1 MQERQKIILD
11 VDTGIDDALAM
22 TYAIRSPE
30 LAVLGITTCFG
41 NVTVHEA
48 ARNSLLVLEQLDAEH
63 IPVFLGANQPLFR
76 PSLKA
81 KAVSIHGED
90 GLGDT
95 GLSEPLGSPASQ
107 SAASFIVEQA
117 RKYPHEVTV
126 VAVGAMTNLALAIMQ
141 DPEAMYLLKR
151 VVIMGGAVTVPGNV
165 TPQAEANMYADPEAA
180 EFLFRSGIPVTM
192 VGLDVTL
199 QTLLPRA
206 EIAKWREQGTKLGQF
221 LANIT
226 EFYINA
232 YSQFYPGIRGCA
244 LHDPLAIGVVIDTT
258 FVKTQPLHVQ
268 VDCEGLYSVGRT
280 IADRRS
286 KPDHSPNV
294 DVCLEVDADRF
305 LAHFLERVAR

>member
-22 TYAIRSPE
+22 AYAIRSPE
-30 LAVLGITTCFG
+30 LVVLGITTCFG

-48 ARNSLLVLEQLDAEH
+48 VRNTMLVLEQLDAEH
-63 IPVFLGANQPLFR
+63 IPVFIGADNPLFR
-76 PSLKA
+76 PTLKG

-95 GLSEPLGSPASQ
+95 GLPEPQGRPSGQ

-117 RKYPHEVTV
+117 RKYPNEVIV
-126 VAVGAMTNLALAIMQ
+126 VAVGTMTNLAMAMMQ
-141 DPEAMYLLKR
+141 DPEAMHLLKR

-180 EFLFRSGIPVTM
+180 EFLFRSGLPVTM

-199 QTLLPRA
+199 QTLLPRT
-206 EIAKWREQGTKLGQF
+206 EIATWRERGTKLGHF

-226 EFYINA
+226 EFYIDA
-232 YSQFYPGIRGCA
+232 YSQLYPGIRGCA
-244 LHDPLAIGVVIDTT
+244 LHDPLAVGVVIDTT
-258 FVKTQPLHVQ
+258 FVKTQSLHVQ
-268 VDCEGLYSVGRT
+268 VDCEGLYSVRRT

-286 KPDHSPNV
+286 KPDYPPNV

-305 LAHFLERVAR
+305 LNHFLERVCE